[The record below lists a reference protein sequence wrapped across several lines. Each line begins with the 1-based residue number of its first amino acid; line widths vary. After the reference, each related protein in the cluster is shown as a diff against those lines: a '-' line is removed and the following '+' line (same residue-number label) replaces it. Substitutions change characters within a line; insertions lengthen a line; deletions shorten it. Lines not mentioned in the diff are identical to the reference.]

1 MKTKENK
8 HILIITQKEIKI
20 VLEKECQINSFREI
34 REDIIIPKTMN
45 SIPWKRNDEKTWKRF
60 WKFKIQSTKYKN
72 HYQV

>member
-1 MKTKENK
+1 MKTKEDK

-45 SIPWKRNDEKTWKRF
+45 SIP
-60 WKFKIQSTKYKN
+60 
-72 HYQV
+72 